1 MATSYTS
8 CVIQHQNYFQNET
21 IQERVNLDN
30 CITSSYLSIG
40 VLLAGIITGRFGLW
54 LSDVTI
60 TQVLQEKVQEEHRGI
75 IGGVQDGMN
84 SSMDTI
90 KYLLVIALPEN
101 ETFGWL
107 IISSIGFVSLGAVSF
122 IYYAI
127 FQHDRKIPDS
137 DKTNNTKTEYQI
149 VCLDDPDNVITPTDD
164 VMGNAKDKSLS

>member
-1 MATSYTS
+1 M
-8 CVIQHQNYFQNET
+8 
-21 IQERVNLDN
+21 
-30 CITSSYLSIG
+30 SIG
-40 VLLAGIITGRFGLW
+40 VLLAGIITSRFGLW

-84 SSMDTI
+84 SAMDTI
-90 KYLLVIALPEN
+90 KYVLVIALPEN

-127 FQHDRKIPDS
+127 FEHDRKIPDM
-137 DKTNNTKTEYQI
+137 TNSPISKTEYQ
-149 VCLDDPDNVITPTDD
+149 VVSLDDPDNVITPPDN
-164 VMGNAKDKSLS
+164 VMVNEKDKTLS